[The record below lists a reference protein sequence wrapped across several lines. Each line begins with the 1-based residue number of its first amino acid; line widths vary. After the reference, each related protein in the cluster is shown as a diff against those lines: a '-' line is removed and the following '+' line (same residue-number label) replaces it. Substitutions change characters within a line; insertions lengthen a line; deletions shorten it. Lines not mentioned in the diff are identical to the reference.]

1 MSGKKLEI
9 RIRALR
15 QERGWTLQELA
26 NLVGTTAQTVQRL
39 ETNNMTI
46 STDWLER
53 FGEAF
58 GVEPIQLLATHVK
71 DRVPV
76 IGRLAGDGRV
86 RFFEEGQEELSGSFV
101 RIVALDPVAVRI
113 VEGFSDYRTD
123 SFLICERFR
132 ERNIENCVGA
142 DALACLGGNEVV
154 FGRII
159 RGELGK
165 FTIVPPVSS
174 MDVWYDRKLEWTG
187 KPIASLKLY

>member
-1 MSGKKLEI
+1 MEI

-26 NLVGTTAQTVQRL
+26 NLVGTTPQTVQRL

-58 GVEPIQLLATHVK
+58 GVEPIQLLTTHVK
-71 DRVPV
+71 DKLPV
-76 IGRLAGDGRV
+76 IGRLAGDGKVRV
-86 RFFEEGQEELSGSFV
+86 FEEGKEEFSGPFAS
-101 RIVALDPVAVRI
+101 IVAVDPVAVRI
-113 VEGFSDYRTD
+113 VECFSDYRTD
-123 SFLICERFR
+123 ALLICERFR
-132 ERNIENCVGA
+132 ERNMENCVGA
-142 DALACLGGNEVV
+142 DALACLGENEVV

-174 MDVWYDRKLEWTG
+174 SDVWYDRELEWTG